1 MSLIRFLLILLFI
14 ALPATLL
21 AELSNGDLPAAR
33 WYAHVDLV
41 EMRDGEAG
49 QHLYGWLEDEVFD
62 ELREEFGFDAD
73 QEADVITALATPEG
87 GIMVVVEGNFTQD
100 TKDKIVAVGAAA
112 SKFNSLEVGGK
123 VYYFIGDDDE
133 SSHRNSDDRHDMES
147 FDEGAY
153 ISLALKNKLVVTS
166 TEAQMH
172 ELLKD
177 QGRIPGD
184 YDHDDSLIV
193 LSAEQNLVQAGLS
206 AASIGEDL
214 GWDSNM
220 LRNTKQLALL
230 VSDEAGKISIE
241 AQLVAAE
248 EELANSLASIV
259 RGLISL
265 QVFNDDLDPEL
276 TEFLQNTTV
285 AVDGVTLT
293 VKLAMDPQVMVD
305 AID

>member
-14 ALPATLL
+14 GLPATLL

-41 EMRDGEAG
+41 EMRAGEAG
-49 QHLYGWLEDEVFD
+49 RHLYAWLEDEVFD
-62 ELREEFGFDAD
+62 ELRDEVGFDAD

-87 GIMVVVEGNFTQD
+87 GIMVVVEGKFTQD
-100 TKDKIVAVGAAA
+100 TKDKIVAIGAAA
-112 SKFNSLEVGGK
+112 SEFNSLEVDGN

-133 SSHRNSDDRHDMES
+133 SKHHGNGS

-153 ISLALKNKLVVTS
+153 ISLALDNKLVVTS
-166 TEAQMH
+166 TEEQMH
-172 ELLKD
+172 KLIKGK
-177 QGRIPGD
+177 GRIPGD
-184 YDHDDSLIV
+184 YDHDGSLIV
-193 LSAEQNLVQAGLS
+193 LSAEQNLVQAGMS
-206 AASIGEDL
+206 AASIGDDL

-230 VSDEAGKISIE
+230 ISDEAGKISIE
-241 AQLVAAE
+241 AQLIAAE
-248 EELANSLASIV
+248 EELATSLASIV

-265 QVFNDDLDPEL
+265 QAFNDELDSEL
-276 TEFLQNTTV
+276 AEFLQNTTV
-285 AVDGVTLT
+285 EVNGATLT

>member
-14 ALPATLL
+14 GLPATLL

-41 EMRDGEAG
+41 EMRAGEAG
-49 QHLYGWLEDEVFD
+49 QHLYAWLEDEVFD
-62 ELREEFGFDAD
+62 ELRDEFGFDAD

-87 GIMVVVEGNFTQD
+87 GIMIVVEGNFTQD
-100 TKDKIVAVGAAA
+100 TKDKIVAIGAAA
-112 SKFNSLEVGGK
+112 SAFNSLEHDGK
-123 VYYFIGDDDE
+123 EYYFIGDDDE
-133 SSHRNSDDRHDMES
+133 SEHHGDGS
-147 FDEGAY
+147 FDGGAY

-166 TEAQMH
+166 TEEQMH
-172 ELLKD
+172 ELIK
-177 QGRIPGD
+177 GKGSIPGD
-184 YDHDDSLIV
+184 YDHDGSLIV
-193 LSAEQNLVQAGLS
+193 LSAEQNLVQAGMS
-206 AASIGEDL
+206 AASIGDDL

-230 VSDEAGKISIE
+230 ISDEAGKISIE
-241 AQLVAAE
+241 AQLIAVE

-265 QVFNDDLDPEL
+265 QVFNDELDPEL

-285 AVDGVTLT
+285 VVDGVTLT
-293 VKLAMDPQVMVD
+293 VKLAMDPEVMVE
-305 AID
+305 AIQ